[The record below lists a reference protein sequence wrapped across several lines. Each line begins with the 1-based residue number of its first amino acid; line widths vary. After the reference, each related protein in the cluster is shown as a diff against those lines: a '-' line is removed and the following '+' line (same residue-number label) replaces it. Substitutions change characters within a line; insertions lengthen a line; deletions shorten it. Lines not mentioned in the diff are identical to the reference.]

1 MEISSPLMLIDRR
14 TLLKSWQAVATTV
27 AALSAIPAG
36 LFFALGA
43 RPKDRGT
50 GVADEWIDL
59 GLAAEVTEG
68 PWKAR
73 RFRREIEDRWK
84 KTVVD
89 ESVYLRRRGDSV
101 EAVSAICT
109 HTGCLVQRGSSGFA
123 CPCHKSDF
131 DEDGKPTTGPAP
143 RPLDRLETKIE
154 GDRLKLRFVKF
165 RPGLTTA
172 EPMAS

>member
-1 MEISSPLMLIDRR
+1 MLIDRR
-14 TLLKSWQAVATTV
+14 TLFKSWQALAAAVAG
-27 AALSAIPAG
+27 LSAIPAG
-36 LFFALGA
+36 LFFAFGA
-43 RPKDRGT
+43 RSKNQGAKDASG
-50 GVADEWIDL
+50 DWIDL
-59 GLAAEVTEG
+59 GPTADVGDG

-89 ESVYLRRRGDSV
+89 ESVYLRKQGEAI

-109 HTGCLVQRGSSGFA
+109 HTGCLVQRASNGFA

-131 DEDGKPTTGPAP
+131 DEEGKPTSGPAP

-154 GDRLKLRFVKF
+154 GGRLKVRFVKF
-165 RPGLTTA
+165 RPGLSTS

>member
-1 MEISSPLMLIDRR
+1 MLIDRR
-14 TLLKSWQAVATTV
+14 TLLKSWRALAGAV

-43 RPKDRGT
+43 RRKPSVSDPS
-50 GVADEWIDL
+50 AEWVDL

-84 KTVVD
+84 RSVVD
-89 ESVYLRRRGDSV
+89 ESVYLRRRGDTID
-101 EAVSAICT
+101 AVSATCT
-109 HTGCLVQRGSSGFA
+109 HTGCLVQQVSSGFD

-131 DEDGKPTTGPAP
+131 DEEGVPRSGPAP
-143 RPLDRLETKIE
+143 RPLDRLETRIDGE
-154 GDRLKLRFVKF
+154 RLKLRFVRF
-165 RPGLTTA
+165 RPGLDKP
-172 EPMAS
+172 EPLAS

>member
-1 MEISSPLMLIDRR
+1 MLIDRR
-14 TLLKSWQAVATTV
+14 TLLKSWQALAGAVAG
-27 AALSAIPAG
+27 LSAIPAG
-36 LFFALGA
+36 LFFAFGA
-43 RPKDRGT
+43 RSKGT
-50 GVADEWIDL
+50 ATTGGAADWIDL
-59 GLAAEVTEG
+59 GPAGDIGEG

-89 ESVYLRRRGDSV
+89 ESVYLRKQGEAI
-101 EAVSAICT
+101 EAVSALCT
-109 HTGCLVQRGSSGFA
+109 HTGCLVQRVSSGFG

-131 DEDGKPTTGPAP
+131 DEDGRPTSGPAP
-143 RPLDRLETKIE
+143 RPLDRLETKVE
-154 GDRLKLRFVKF
+154 GGRLKLRFVKF